1 MIEIQLNGK
10 IHKLSE
16 GVNIDSLLEDL
27 SIPKAKVAIELNRQ
41 VLH

>member
-10 IHKLSE
+10 IHKLRE

-27 SIPKAKVAIELNRQ
+27 SIPKAKVALVYLIQL
-41 VLH
+41 LL